1 VKRGTDGNIKE
12 GKYNGVTKK
21 GYYVDASTGYF
32 IPDEY
37 NWNLLRMA
45 VDMRLNQGKSNVE
58 IAEFLN
64 DAVFSTRKT
73 QDDKYVLFKATKQK
87 VADIFEDSFYCG
99 LYQYGDNIVNLRTS
113 TALSHL

>member
-87 VADIFEDSFYCG
+87 VADIFEDSFYYG
-99 LYQYGDNIVNLRTS
+99 LYQYGNNIIYITLYP
-113 TALSHL
+113 